1 MDLDFLKLLMDKTG
15 FPEEAK
21 KEALR
26 SAGTLIQ
33 AGQEEALDGAVD
45 FFMSKTWT
53 RS

>member
-33 AGQEEALDGAVD
+33 AGQEEALDGAVE
-45 FFMSKTWT
+45 FF
-53 RS
+53 

>member
-26 SAGTLIQ
+26 QIYWIGKLLFFIDIKLSLPFSPIQ
-33 AGQEEALDGAVD
+33 
-45 FFMSKTWT
+45 
-53 RS
+53 